1 MIISSWK
8 GSGLFCVSIV
18 KSAMKNCFFS
28 GNKKKKR
35 FLFVEMCL
43 YCYICMAPG
52 VLDMSVTILV
62 HILATVFAKDT
73 LLTGG

>member
-1 MIISSWK
+1 MERIWFILCK
-8 GSGLFCVSIV
+8 YCEKCNEKLFLFR
-18 KSAMKNCFFS
+18 KQ
-28 GNKKKKR
+28 KKKR

-43 YCYICMAPG
+43 YCYICMSPG

>member
-18 KSAMKNCFFS
+18 KSAMQNRFFS
-28 GNKKKKR
+28 GKKKKR

-43 YCYICMAPG
+43 YCYICMASG

-62 HILATVFAKDT
+62 QILATVFAKDT

>member
-1 MIISSWK
+1 
-8 GSGLFCVSIV
+8 
-18 KSAMKNCFFS
+18 
-28 GNKKKKR
+28 
-35 FLFVEMCL
+35 MCL

-62 HILATVFAKDT
+62 QILATVFAKDT

>member
-1 MIISSWK
+1 
-8 GSGLFCVSIV
+8 
-18 KSAMKNCFFS
+18 
-28 GNKKKKR
+28 
-35 FLFVEMCL
+35 
-43 YCYICMAPG
+43 MAPG